1 MINSISIKD
10 INSFNSLGKE
20 LNDNFSN
27 LFILDNLLNS
37 EYDKVYGYYLED
49 NLIGFIHINKLY
61 ENMDIVNIII
71 DKDYRNKGYGK
82 ELLDYVINN
91 NKDINSIMLEVR
103 ESNKNAIEFYKNNNF
118 KIINVRKNY
127 YGNENALIMK
137 RDVNNEKE

>member
-137 RDVNNEKE
+137 RDVNNEK

>member
-37 EYDKVYGYYLED
+37 EYDKVYGYYIED

-61 ENMDIVNIII
+61 ENIDIINIII
-71 DKDYRNKGYGK
+71 DKNYRNKGYGK
-82 ELLDYVINN
+82 ELLDYVISN
-91 NKDINSIMLEVR
+91 NKDVNSIMLEVR
-103 ESNKNAIEFYKNNNF
+103 ESNKNAIDFYKNNNF

>member
-37 EYDKVYGYYLED
+37 EYDKVFGYYLED